1 MPALSHSN
9 GDDLIIAD
17 IPGLIEG
24 ASKGKGLGDKFL
36 RHIERTRVLVHCIDS
51 SSENIVKDYEIVRKE
66 LGEFNQKLLE
76 KQEII
81 VITKVDNISKEKID
95 EIKKILKETGK
106 KVIAVS
112 IYDKESLDLFKT
124 SAIKLMKG

>member
-1 MPALSHSN
+1 M
-9 GDDLIIAD
+9 
-17 IPGLIEG
+17 
-24 ASKGKGLGDKFL
+24 
-36 RHIERTRVLVHCIDS
+36 HCIDS